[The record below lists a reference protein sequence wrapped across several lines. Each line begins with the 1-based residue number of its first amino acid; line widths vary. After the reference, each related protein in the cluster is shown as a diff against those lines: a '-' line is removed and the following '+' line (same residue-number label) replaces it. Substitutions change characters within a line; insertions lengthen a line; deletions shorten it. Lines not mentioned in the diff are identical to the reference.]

1 MTNYCLNHDDSHPNQ
16 LTSADIILRQ
26 QLENSISTYFYDACD
41 RTIQNLLS
49 ICRWYVITCANAM
62 TLVIEC
68 PDQITNW
75 RVLQKIVPMATVLG
89 EIISSAKIRVC
100 PPVNLGMPF
109 EMRVDELS
117 VYREGNREWGTG
129 YR

>member
-1 MTNYCLNHDDSHPNQ
+1 MQHYFLHDDDLHPNQ
-16 LTSADIILRQ
+16 LTSADIMLRH
-26 QLENSISTYFYDACD
+26 QLEYSLGKYFYEGSD

-49 ICRWYVITCANAM
+49 NCRWYVNSHPTAL

-75 RVLQKIVPMATVLG
+75 RVLQKIVPMASLLYQVV
-89 EIISSAKIRVC
+89 SSAKIRVC
-100 PPVNLGMPF
+100 PPNNQGMPF

-117 VYREGNREWGTG
+117 VFRDMA
-129 YR
+129 

>member
-1 MTNYCLNHDDSHPNQ
+1 MKKNFLPKDDSHPIQ

-26 QLENSISTYFYDACD
+26 RLENSISSYFYNACD

-49 ICRWYVITCANAM
+49 SCRWYVTSHASAL

-68 PDQITNW
+68 TDQITNW
-75 RVLQKIVPMATVLG
+75 RVLQKIVPMAAVLG
-89 EIISSAKIRVC
+89 EIVSSAKIRVY
-100 PPVNLGMPF
+100 PPKKEGMPF

-117 VYREGNREWGTG
+117 VYRDMA
-129 YR
+129 